1 MEKKIITIGYVIPG
15 YSDQYSA
22 FSSNQSILD
31 AEIVVFA
38 PDFTEYAVEGR
49 YEGKLL
55 YNREA
60 SIKLLEDSRR
70 WREELQ
76 TVLEAGKTVFVFFKG
91 FEVFYLRDKYS
102 IENTYYDNYRF
113 FPIPLPT
120 IVPRQGE
127 EIVFSKHPVFSS
139 IWDIFEE
146 YFRYESYLDGAVETP
161 IFTTRTAEKVVGAL
175 FKVGNG
181 NLVLLPVLDYD
192 EDEFIDHDP
201 QENEKFWNEKATEF
215 GSKLIKAF
223 VKIDKTLRNDGTRTT
238 PPDWAEDEDFQLAQ
252 EQTMKEEVERK
263 SETIR
268 KLKSERRELL
278 EKINKE
284 SELRGLLFETGKAL
298 EKAVISALEILG
310 YEAKNYNDGNLELD
324 QVIISPD
331 GDRFIGETEGKD
343 KSAVGKD
350 KLRQLITNTM
360 EDFDRDEIEKRAV
373 GILFGNGFRLANPS
387 ERKELFTDSCLELAK
402 HSNCILVRTTDLFR
416 VVKYVRESGDD
427 DFAKRCRDSIKN
439 SVDKIV
445 EFPSIPKK

>member
-1 MEKKIITIGYVIPG
+1 MEKKIITIGYEIPG
-15 YSDQYSA
+15 HSERHFA

-31 AEIVVFA
+31 ADIVVFE
-38 PDFTEYAVEGR
+38 PNLTNYYFDDSYQ
-49 YEGKLL
+49 GKPL
-55 YNREA
+55 YVGDAALKLREDNQYW
-60 SIKLLEDSRR
+60 KKELETALR
-70 WREELQ
+70 
-76 TVLEAGKTVFVFFKG
+76 AGKTVFVFFKE
-91 FEVFYLRDKYS
+91 FKKIYIQIRDGHYG
-102 IENTYYDNYRF
+102 IQTYDYHNYQF

-139 IWDIFEE
+139 IWDIFGE

-161 IFTTRTAEKVVGAL
+161 LFTTNTAEKVVGAL
-175 FKVGNG
+175 FKFGNG

-192 EDEFIDHDP
+192 EGELI
-201 QENEKFWNEKATEF
+201 ETEF
-215 GSKLIKAF
+215 GDKLIKAF
-223 VKIDKTLRNDGTRTT
+223 EKIDKALRNDDTRTP
-238 PPDWAEDEDFQLAQ
+238 PPDWAEDEDFQLAR
-252 EQTMKEEVERK
+252 EQTMREEVERK
-263 SETIR
+263 FETIS

-278 EKINKE
+278 KKINKE

-298 EKAVISALEILG
+298 EKAVIYALEILG

-324 QVIISPD
+324 QIITSLD

-343 KSAVGKD
+343 KSAVGVD
-350 KLRQLITNTM
+350 KLRQLMTNTI
-360 EDFDRDEIEKRAV
+360 EDFERDEIEKRAV
-373 GILFGNGFRLANPS
+373 GILFGNGFRFANPS
-387 ERKELFTDSCLELAK
+387 ERKELFTDKCLELAK